1 MNIELINT
9 GSELLLGRTL
19 NTHAQ
24 WLGRQLAERGLVI
37 TRQITVA
44 DTGVAIAQAVR
55 EALERA
61 DLVITT
67 GGLGPTSDDATRETI
82 ARLLKKTLHSDAAV
96 LAQIENYFT
105 TRKRG
110 MLESMKVQALVPEGA
125 LVLPNLHGTAPGL
138 AIEIGDRSWEMEV
151 RTGITPAAISY
162 LPSPKWLVM
171 LPGPPRE
178 LKPMFAESVAP
189 LLARLFSDRE
199 EFASRTLRTVGLGES
214 RVEEQIAP
222 SLRPLVA
229 RGLTLGYCA
238 HMGQVDVRLEAQGA
252 GREELICEA
261 VSIVRR
267 ELGENVFGEGD
278 EELEAV
284 VLHLLAER
292 QQTLVLAESCTGG
305 LIAHRLTNIS
315 GASAV
320 LIAGLVTYAN
330 EAKQKFL
337 GVDLETLAAHGAVS
351 EAVAREMAE
360 GARHE
365 AGADYA
371 LAVTGVAGPTGG
383 TTAKPVGTVFLALA
397 AAGGTVVEKKFNA
410 FDRETFKELTARQ
423 ALDLLR
429 RAILETK
436 NPQA

>member
-19 NTHAQ
+19 NTHAH
-24 WLGRQLAERGLVI
+24 WLGRLLADRGCVV
-37 TRQITVA
+37 TRQVTVA
-44 DTGVAIAQAVR
+44 DTSADIAQAVR
-55 EALERA
+55 EALGRA

-82 ARLLKKTLHSDAAV
+82 AQLLGKTLRPDAAV
-96 LAQIENYFT
+96 LAQIEKYFT
-105 TRKRG
+105 TRKRVL
-110 MLESMKVQALVPEGA
+110 LESMKVQALVPEGA

-138 AIEIGDRSWEMEV
+138 AIEIGES
-151 RTGITPAAISY
+151 G
-162 LPSPKWLVM
+162 KWLIM

-178 LKPMFAESVAP
+178 LKPLFTESVVP
-189 LLARLFSDRE
+189 LLAQIFPTRE
-199 EFASRTLRTVGLGES
+199 KHVCRTLRTVGLGES

-222 SLRPLVA
+222 PLQPLAA
-229 RGLTLGYCA
+229 RGLVIGYCA
-238 HMGQVDVRLEAQGA
+238 HMGQVDVRLEARG
-252 GREELICEA
+252 GGSEE
-261 VSIVRR
+261 IVRKAAAIVCAQ
-267 ELGENVFGEGD
+267 LGTNIFSEGD

-284 VLHLLAER
+284 VLRLLGER
-292 QQTLVLAESCTGG
+292 QQTLALAESCTGG

-315 GASAV
+315 GASVV

-330 EAKQKFL
+330 AAKQKFL
-337 GVDLETLAAHGAVS
+337 GVDLETLTAHGAVS

-365 AGADYA
+365 TGADYA
-371 LAVTGVAGPTGG
+371 LAVTGIAGPTGG
-383 TTAKPVGTVFLALA
+383 TADKPVGTVFIALA